1 MGTQVTP
8 RPEKTMNI
16 GQLKDGGKLECD
28 VSSLVDTRLLIQA
41 NYGGGKSW
49 LLRLIDETNQRLF
62 VGRRRPARLLVSDT
76 SLGETVAKMKA
87 WGDTDNLFYD
97 GATGRYISLSAGEG
111 CISVFEETNPRNYRE
126 FHTIATPLGSR
137 TSLFVPAS
145 RTLYVALLHRE
156 SQKAAILIFAAMPK
170 L

>member
-1 MGTQVTP
+1 MI
-8 RPEKTMNI
+8 I
-16 GQLKDGGKLECD
+16 GKLKDGGKLECD

-62 VGRRRPARLLVSDT
+62 VGCRRPARLLVSDT

-97 GATGRYISLSAGEG
+97 GAAGRYISQLVRAASASSRRQIPATIENFTLSLRLWDRA
-111 CISVFEETNPRNYRE
+111 PRCSCRLVG
-126 FHTIATPLGSR
+126 HCMLPSRIANR
-137 TSLFVPAS
+137 
-145 RTLYVALLHRE
+145 RKRRY
-156 SQKAAILIFAAMPK
+156 
-170 L
+170 